1 LPKKTVS
8 VVVVVFQ
15 GVFNEVRV
23 FAKPEDA
30 LAWEKQLKAEEH
42 YDPEETQIVPEDVEV
57 R

>member
-1 LPKKTVS
+1 MEVH

-30 LAWEKQLKAEEH
+30 AVWEDKLKAESS
-42 YDPEETQIVPEDVEV
+42 YDPEETQIVTESMKVL
-57 R
+57 